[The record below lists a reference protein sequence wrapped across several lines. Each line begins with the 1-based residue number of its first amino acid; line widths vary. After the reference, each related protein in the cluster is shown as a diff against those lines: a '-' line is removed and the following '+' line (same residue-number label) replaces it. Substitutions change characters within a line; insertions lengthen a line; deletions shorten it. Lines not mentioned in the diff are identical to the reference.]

1 MCNGTIKALG
11 LQATA
16 VKLNLIAYWLVATSC
31 TFILGFYL
39 DYGYVGIRI
48 AMFLA
53 QLFVGVS
60 FALLVERADWH

>member
-31 TFILGFYL
+31 TFLLGFYL
-39 DYGYVGIRI
+39 DYGFIGIRI

-53 QLFVGVS
+53 
-60 FALLVERADWH
+60 